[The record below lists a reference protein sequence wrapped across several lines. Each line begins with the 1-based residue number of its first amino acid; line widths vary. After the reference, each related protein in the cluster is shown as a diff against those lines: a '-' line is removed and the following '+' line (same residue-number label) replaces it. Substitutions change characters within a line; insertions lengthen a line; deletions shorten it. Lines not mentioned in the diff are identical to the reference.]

1 MGVVIYPVSPR
12 LGTGREL
19 IKGLPMSKKK
29 KKNQSPNIPQAT
41 IERTQQQVGQAGNRV
56 VEDVKQATEQ
66 VSESV
71 EEAADEVGFQVK
83 PVSVTPLTPPV
94 RRVRAV
100 RTAPGGSSRPATNR
114 SAPKKDPK
122 TDTAYIRSRLAN
134 PTRFVTEAELKA
146 EYGYVISDL
155 RTMGIL
161 AAILVVVL
169 FLLERFL

>member
-1 MGVVIYPVSPR
+1 M
-12 LGTGREL
+12 
-19 IKGLPMSKKK
+19 
-29 KKNQSPNIPQAT
+29 
-41 IERTQQQVGQAGNRV
+41 
-56 VEDVKQATEQ
+56 KQAVEQ
-66 VSESV
+66 VPDSV
-71 EEAADEVGFQVK
+71 EEAVEEVVAKAKTVGA
-83 PVSVTPLTPPV
+83 TPLNPPI

-146 EYGYVISDL
+146 EYGYVTSDL